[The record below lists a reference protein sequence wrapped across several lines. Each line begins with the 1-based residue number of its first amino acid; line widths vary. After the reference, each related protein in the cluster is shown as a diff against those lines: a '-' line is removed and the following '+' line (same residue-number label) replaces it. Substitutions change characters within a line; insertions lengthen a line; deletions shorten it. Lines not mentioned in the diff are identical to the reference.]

1 MLAPEHP
8 CPDLEKAR
16 DNGDASAIAGAM
28 LEFIFQ
34 KFEQLRLWNATTQ
47 KVPGYTKRYAEI
59 ISTRSAQYSCK
70 MQAFSKQ
77 VPHELPEWDTE
88 TGERCATDRDRSV
101 GVHLFPPG

>member
-34 KFEQLRLWNATTQ
+34 KFEQ
-47 KVPGYTKRYAEI
+47 
-59 ISTRSAQYSCK
+59 
-70 MQAFSKQ
+70 
-77 VPHELPEWDTE
+77 
-88 TGERCATDRDRSV
+88 
-101 GVHLFPPG
+101 